1 MHSVSRNL
9 LQMHLYVM
17 IFGMDQQVK
26 DADIADLWA
35 RFMRVSQSVLA
46 AVEGDLKAAG
56 FPPLAWY
63 DALLE
68 LRRVA
73 PDGLRQFELQGHML
87 LAQYNMSRLTDRL
100 ADAGYAR
107 RQPCPE
113 DGRGQVIY
121 LTEKGRALIGAMWPA
136 YRAAI
141 SAHFGG
147 RLDGPQAE
155 ALAGMLEDL
164 RPDGV

>member
-1 MHSVSRNL
+1 
-9 LQMHLYVM
+9 M
-17 IFGMDQQVK
+17 IAGMEQQAK
-26 DADIADLWA
+26 DTDIAGLWA

-73 PDGLRQFELQGHML
+73 PEGLRQFELQEHML
-87 LAQYNMSRLTDRL
+87 LAQYNMSRLIDRL
-100 ADAGYAR
+100 VHAGYVR

-113 DGRGQVIY
+113 DARGQVIY
-121 LTEKGRALIGAMWPA
+121 LTEKGRSLIDAMWPA

-141 SAHFGG
+141 TAHFGD
-147 RLDGPQAE
+147 RLDGRQAE
-155 ALAGMLEDL
+155 ALAGMLESL
-164 RPDGV
+164 RPGR

>member
-9 LQMHLYVM
+9 LQVHLYVM
-17 IFGMDQQVK
+17 AFGMDQPVK
-26 DADIADLWA
+26 DADIAGLWA
-35 RFMRVSQSVLA
+35 RFVRVGQSVLA

-68 LRRVA
+68 LRRGA

-87 LAQYNMSRLTDRL
+87 LAQYNMSRLIDRL
-100 ADAGYAR
+100 VDAGYAR

-113 DGRGQVIY
+113 DGRGQVVY
-121 LTEKGRALIGAMWPA
+121 LTEKGRALIDAMWPA

-141 SAHFGG
+141 SAHFGD
-147 RLDGPQAE
+147 RLDERQVE
-155 ALAGMLEDL
+155 ALSEILETL
-164 RPDGV
+164 RSAR

>member
-1 MHSVSRNL
+1 MT
-9 LQMHLYVM
+9 
-17 IFGMDQQVK
+17 IGMEQQVN
-26 DADIADLWA
+26 DTDIAGLWA
-35 RFMRVSQSVLA
+35 RFVRVGQSVLA

-73 PDGLRQFELQGHML
+73 PEGLRQFELQQHML
-87 LAQYNMSRLTDRL
+87 LAQYNMSRLIDRL
-100 ADAGYAR
+100 VHAGCAR

-113 DGRGQVIY
+113 DARGQVVY
-121 LTEKGRALIGAMWPA
+121 LTEKGRALIDAMWPA
-136 YRAAI
+136 YRTAI
-141 SAHFGG
+141 MAHFGD

-155 ALAGMLEDL
+155 ALSNILETL
-164 RPDGV
+164 RPAR

>member
-1 MHSVSRNL
+1 
-9 LQMHLYVM
+9 MHLSDM
-17 IFGMDQQVK
+17 ILRMEQQAVK
-26 DADIADLWA
+26 TDIAGLWA

-46 AVEGDLKAAG
+46 AVECDLKAAG

-73 PDGLRQFELQGHML
+73 PEGLRQFELQEHML
-87 LAQYNMSRLTDRL
+87 LAQYNMSRLIDRL
-100 ADAGYAR
+100 VDAGYAR

-113 DGRGQVIY
+113 DGRGQVVYI
-121 LTEKGRALIGAMWPA
+121 TEKGRAVIDAMWPA

-141 SAHFGG
+141 TAHFGD
-147 RLDGPQAE
+147 RLDGRQAE
-155 ALAGMLEDL
+155 ALSEILETL
-164 RPDGV
+164 RPAR

>member
-1 MHSVSRNL
+1 
-9 LQMHLYVM
+9 M
-17 IFGMDQQVK
+17 IIDMDQQATDTDV
-26 DADIADLWA
+26 AGLWA

-46 AVEGDLKAAG
+46 AVECDLKAAG

-73 PDGLRQFELQGHML
+73 PEGLRQFELQEHML
-87 LAQYNMSRLTDRL
+87 LAQYNLSRLIDRL

-113 DGRGQVIY
+113 DARGQVVY
-121 LTEKGRALIGAMWPA
+121 LTEKGRALIDAMWPA

-141 SAHFGG
+141 MAHFGD
-147 RLDGPQAE
+147 RLDRRQTG
-155 ALAGMLEDL
+155 ALSEIIERL
-164 RPDGV
+164 RPAR

>member
-1 MHSVSRNL
+1 MV
-9 LQMHLYVM
+9 
-17 IFGMDQQVK
+17 FGMVQQVK
-26 DADIADLWA
+26 DTDIAGLWA

-56 FPPLAWY
+56 FPPLTWY

-73 PDGLRQFELQGHML
+73 PEGLRQFELQEHML
-87 LAQYNMSRLTDRL
+87 LAQYNMSRLIDRL
-100 ADAGYAR
+100 VEARYAR

-113 DGRGQVIY
+113 DGRGQVVY
-121 LTEKGRALIGAMWPA
+121 LTEKGRALIDAMWPA

-141 SAHFGG
+141 SAHFGD
-147 RLDGPQAE
+147 RLDERQVE
-155 ALAGMLEDL
+155 ALSEILETL
-164 RPDGV
+164 RSAR

>member
-1 MHSVSRNL
+1 
-9 LQMHLYVM
+9 MHLSVT
-17 IFGMDQQVK
+17 IAGMEQQAK
-26 DADIADLWA
+26 DTDIAGLWA

-73 PDGLRQFELQGHML
+73 PEGLRQFELQGHML
-87 LAQYNMSRLTDRL
+87 LAQYNMSRLIDRL
-100 ADAGYAR
+100 VDAGYAR

-113 DGRGQVIY
+113 DGRGQVVY
-121 LTEKGRALIGAMWPA
+121 LTEKGRALIDAMWPA

-141 SAHFGG
+141 TAHFGD
-147 RLDGPQAE
+147 RLDGRQAE
-155 ALAGMLEDL
+155 ALGEILEAL
-164 RPDGV
+164 RPA

>member
-1 MHSVSRNL
+1 
-9 LQMHLYVM
+9 MHLSVM
-17 IFGMDQQVK
+17 VAGMEQQAK
-26 DADIADLWA
+26 DTDIAGLWA

-56 FPPLAWY
+56 LPPLAWY

-73 PDGLRQFELQGHML
+73 PEGLRQFELQEHML
-87 LAQYNMSRLTDRL
+87 LAQYNMSRLIDRL
-100 ADAGYAR
+100 VEAGYAR

-113 DGRGQVIY
+113 DGRGQVVY
-121 LTEKGRALIGAMWPA
+121 LTEKGRALIDAMWPA

-141 SAHFGG
+141 AAHFGD
-147 RLDGPQAE
+147 RLDERQAG
-155 ALAGMLEDL
+155 ALSEIFETL
-164 RPDGV
+164 RSAR